1 MNKPDVIKAL
11 TELEI
16 PHDEETRA
24 DDLKDLLVAVKN
36 AVTKSNEEAVA
47 REIESQNEV
56 KKLNDDL
63 AESQE
68 QVAEIEGSYK
78 KALAELEAAKNSTSL
93 EVVAEP
99 GAFDEATAELI
110 AAKMAAGLPRE
121 QAEAV
126 AMAQIDHDTSQAE
139 DTGGTPAL
147 PEANNSE
154 TEGEEG

>member
-47 REIESQNEV
+47 REI
-56 KKLNDDL
+56 
-63 AESQE
+63 ESQE

-126 AMAQIDHDTSQAE
+126 VKPKAKK
-139 DTGGTPAL
+139 
-147 PEANNSE
+147 AN
-154 TEGEEG
+154 GEENQKRKQQKKEQ